1 MFAFRGVW
9 LYNTN
14 NGIIWEGL
22 VYLLNVTHKE
32 IMPGVRLTAVHTN
45 KFKSSC
51 FGVTL
56 LTSLDRETASENALL
71 GWVLRRGTEAH
82 PDLQSISAALDDL
95 YGGAIDTLVT
105 KKGETQ
111 CVGFT
116 ASFLDDA
123 YALNGEAI
131 LEPAAGLLGELLLH
145 PYTENGVFSAQ
156 YVDSERANLIDRI
169 RAQRNDKRQY
179 SMYRLGQEMCRG
191 EAFGVD
197 KLGEEERVRAI
208 TPASLW
214 QRYQTLLSQAR
225 VELYYCG
232 SAELQRVEEALRNA
246 FAALPVNGQRQQPL
260 CQVAVHPPKDAP
272 RMVEECLDVTQG
284 KLAMGLRT
292 GGITAR
298 DEEFPA
304 LLLLNAVFGG
314 TSMSKLFMNVREKLS
329 LCYFASSGLERLKG
343 LMLVSSGVEFEK
355 FEQARDEI
363 LAQLEACRRGE
374 ISADELEGARRIVV
388 NALRTT
394 LDSQGRMVDYW
405 LGQAVAGLEEGPEEM
420 AKKIEQVTVEQLA
433 RTAQKLELDTIYFL
447 KGKED
452 VQ

>member
-1 MFAFRGVW
+1 MLR
-9 LYNTN
+9 
-14 NGIIWEGL
+14 
-22 VYLLNVTHKE
+22 VTQKE
-32 IMPGVRLTAVHTN
+32 IMPGVHLTAVHTN

-51 FGVTL
+51 FNVAL
-56 LTSLDRETASENALL
+56 LTPLEREHASENALL
-71 GWVLRRGTEAH
+71 GWVLRRGTAGH
-82 PDLQSISAALDDL
+82 PDMQSISTALDEL
-95 YGGAIDTLVT
+95 YGGTIETLVT

-123 YALNGEAI
+123 YALNGEKL
-131 LEPAAGLLGELLLH
+131 LEPAARLLGELLLC
-145 PYTENGVFSAQ
+145 PRTENGVFAAE
-156 YVDSERANLIDRI
+156 YVESERANLIDRI

-179 SMYRLGQEMCRG
+179 STYRLAQEMCRG

-214 QRYQTLLSQAR
+214 QRYQQLLAHAR

-232 SAELQRVEEALRNA
+232 SADVQRVENALLDA
-246 FAALPVNGQRQQPL
+246 FAALPVNGRRQQPA
-260 CQVAVHPPKDAP
+260 CQVQAHAPDGAP
-272 RMVEECLDVTQG
+272 RLVEESLDVTQG

-292 GGITAR
+292 GGITAASA
-298 DEEFPA
+298 EFPD

-329 LCYFASSGLERLKG
+329 LCYFASSGLDRIKG
-343 LMLVSSGVEFEK
+343 LMLISSGIEFEK
-355 FEQARDEI
+355 YRQAKDEI

-374 ISADELEGARRIVV
+374 ITADELEGARRIVV

-405 LGQAVAGLEEGPEEM
+405 LGQAVAGLTEGPEEL
-420 AKKIEQVTVEQLA
+420 AEKVERVGAEQLA
-433 RTAQKLELDTIYFL
+433 LAAQKLELDTIYFL
-447 KGKED
+447 KGKEG
-452 VQ
+452 V